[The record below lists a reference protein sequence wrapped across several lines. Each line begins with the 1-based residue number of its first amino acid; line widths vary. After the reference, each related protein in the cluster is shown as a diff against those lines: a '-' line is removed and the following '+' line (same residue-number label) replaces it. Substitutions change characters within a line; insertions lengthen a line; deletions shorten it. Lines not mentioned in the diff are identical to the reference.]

1 MRQIESELKKKLS
14 KDLRGMLLGF
24 DVILVTR
31 GICGIK
37 SFQHEG
43 NGGLIFMYD
52 LKGSLGVKCFI
63 QVHA

>member
-1 MRQIESELKKKLS
+1 
-14 KDLRGMLLGF
+14 MLLGF
-24 DVILVTR
+24 DVILITR
-31 GICGIK
+31 GIRGIK

-52 LKGSLGVKCFI
+52 LRINKGSLGGKCFM